1 MKIKVLL
8 VDDEKDFV
16 DAMGER
22 LKIRDFN
29 VTIAYS
35 GKSAL
40 EMIKKV
46 GFDVVVLDVMMPEMT
61 GTEALKEIKEINP
74 LIEVLMLTGA
84 ATVENAIEGMKLG
97 AYDFLMKP
105 ASADDL
111 AEKIKSA
118 RQIKAEHDERIRQAE
133 ITKIVKQKGW

>member
-1 MKIKVLL
+1 MKTKILL

-29 VTIAYS
+29 VTITYS
-35 GKSAL
+35 GKEAL
-40 EMIKKV
+40 EMIKNV
-46 GFDVVVLDVMMPEMT
+46 DFDVIVLDVMMPEMT
-61 GTEALKEIKEINP
+61 GTEALRQIKEINP
-74 LIEVLMLTGA
+74 LLQVIMLTGA

-97 AYDFLMKP
+97 AYDFLLKP

-111 AEKIKSA
+111 AEKIKAA
-118 RQIKAEHDERIRQAE
+118 RTIKADHEERIRQAE
-133 ITKIVKQKGW
+133 ISKIVAHKGW

>member
-16 DAMGER
+16 DSMGER
-22 LKIRDFN
+22 LKIRDFD

-35 GKSAL
+35 GMSAM

-46 GFDVVVLDVMMPEMT
+46 DFDVIVLDVMMPEMT
-61 GTEALKEIKEINP
+61 GTQALKEIKEINP
-74 LIEVLMLTGA
+74 LLQVLMLTGVA
-84 ATVENAIEGMKLG
+84 SVENAIEGMKLG
-97 AYDFLMKP
+97 AYDFLLKP

-111 AEKIKSA
+111 AEKITAA
-118 RQIKAEHDERIRQAE
+118 RQIKADHDDRIRNAE
-133 ITKIVKQKGW
+133 ISKIVKSKGW

>member
-46 GFDVVVLDVMMPEMT
+46 DFDVIVLDVMMPEMT
-61 GTEALKEIKEINP
+61 GTQALKEIKDINP
-74 LIEVLMLTGA
+74 LLQVLMLTGA
-84 ATVENAIEGMKLG
+84 ASVENAIEGMKLG

-111 AEKIKSA
+111 AEKIKAA
-118 RQIKAEHDERIRQAE
+118 RQIKAEHDDRIRNAE
-133 ITKIVKQKGW
+133 ISKIVKTKGW

>member
-29 VTIAYS
+29 VTISYS

-40 EMIKKV
+40 EMLRKV
-46 GFDVVVLDVMMPEMT
+46 AFDVIVLDVMMPEMT

-74 LIEVLMLTGA
+74 LIQVLMLTGA

-105 ASADDL
+105 TSADDL
-111 AEKIKSA
+111 AEKIKAA
-118 RQIKAEHDERIRQAE
+118 RQIKAEHEERIRQAE
-133 ITKIVKQKGW
+133 ISKILKQKSW

>member
-1 MKIKVLL
+1 MKTKILL

-29 VTIAYS
+29 VTITYS
-35 GKSAL
+35 GKAAL
-40 EMIKKV
+40 EMIKQV
-46 GFDVVVLDVMMPEMT
+46 NFDVIVLDVMMPEMT
-61 GTEALKEIKEINP
+61 GTEALRQIKEINP
-74 LIEVLMLTGA
+74 LLQVIMLTGA

-97 AYDFLMKP
+97 AYDFLLKP

-111 AEKIKSA
+111 AEKIKAA
-118 RQIKAEHDERIRQAE
+118 RTIKADHEERIRQAE
-133 ITKIVKQKGW
+133 ISKIVAHKGW